1 MKEVEILRKLSI
13 AAGREPVPEV
23 NAVPGV
29 LLALRANE
37 DDARGPL
44 AWIVGLASVAAVPAA
59 VLGFMALESIT
70 NPLLGV
76 FWVLRWTM

>member
-1 MKEVEILRKLSI
+1 MKEVEILKTLAMVARQ
-13 AAGREPVPEV
+13 EPVPQL

-29 LLALRANE
+29 LAALRTTSQE
-37 DDARGPL
+37 DRNPL
-44 AWIVGLASVAAVPAA
+44 AWIAGFASVAAVPAA
-59 VLGFMALESIT
+59 VFGFLALESIL

>member
-1 MKEVEILRKLSI
+1 MKEVEILTRL
-13 AAGREPVPEV
+13 AMVARQEPVPQV

-29 LLALRANE
+29 LAELQTSSEEGRN
-37 DDARGPL
+37 PL
-44 AWIVGLASVAAVPAA
+44 AWIAGFASVAAVPVA
-59 VLGFMALESIT
+59 VLGFLALESIM